1 MIYMKSK
8 EDDKDFFEVLYYYL
22 ELIRG
27 MHKKRFEYVGK
38 ATADSNPIMFTQG
51 GAYQGYLKPNE
62 QIKPLLKSATI
73 SFGITALHE
82 LSLLGINKPLSE
94 ENSFAIKTMEY
105 INKYV
110 DTIKKEDNILYA
122 IYGTP
127 AESLCGLQVRQFRN
141 KFGVIE
147 GVSDKDY
154 FSNSFH
160 CLVSEDMSPVDKQ
173 DKEFE
178 LFNLLKGG
186 HIQYVKMNN
195 PKNTKALKSIILR
208 GLEKGFYQGINF
220 NACFCEDCGHDYNSE
235 HGEDCPKC
243 NSKNVTEQ
251 NRISGYLGFTRR
263 GGDRTINDAK
273 YSEIKDRVS
282 M

>member
-1 MIYMKSK
+1 MKSK
-8 EDDKDFFEVLYYYL
+8 KENKDFYSVLYYYL

-27 MHKKRFEYVGK
+27 MHKKRIDYVGK

-51 GAYQGYLKPNE
+51 GAYGGNLKPNE
-62 QIKPLLKSATI
+62 QIKPLLKSSTV

-82 LSLLGINKPLSE
+82 LTLLHSNKKISE
-94 ENSFAIKTMEY
+94 DNSFAVETMKY
-105 INKYV
+105 INSYV
-110 DTIKKEDNILYA
+110 EEIKKKDNILYA
-122 IYGTP
+122 IYGSP
-127 AESLCGLQVRQFRN
+127 AESLCGLQVRQFRE
-141 KFGVIE
+141 KFGVIKN
-147 GVSDKDY
+147 VSDKDF

-160 CLVSEDMSPVDKQ
+160 CYVGDDISPIDKQ

-178 LFNLLKGG
+178 LFNLIKGG

-195 PKNTKALKSIILR
+195 PSNIKALKNIILR
-208 GLEKGFYQGINF
+208 GLEMGFYQGINF
-220 NACFCEDCGHDYNSE
+220 NACFCEDCGNDYNGE

-243 NSKNVTEQ
+243 NSSNISEQ

-263 GGDRTINDAK
+263 GGDRTINDDK
-273 YSEIKDRVS
+273 YSEIKERVS